1 MSEQKA
7 PRVMP
12 KGGRVG
18 GAVFP
23 RVSLQDALVLAAKLV
38 NKTHS
43 GPVSQDIVY
52 SAVVGA
58 KAGSGDVKMSS
69 LKQYG
74 LMEGTVGSK
83 FSATALA
90 KQISA
95 APSEELPDLYQKAM
109 LSPTIFKKLFETL
122 HSDTYS
128 RSKVRQRAAELKV
141 HPSQTSNCTNIYLA
155 GMQLAGL
162 VTVDGEQV
170 THFSRDIRPV
180 NVSQDDDAA
189 AADEEIPSG
198 ETVVEKEAGQ
208 QTINAAQKSLGEN
221 GGSIT
226 KAVFNVN
233 VTIDSSFD
241 IEKLRQH
248 LELLKQFGVI

>member
-1 MSEQKA
+1 MSEQK
-7 PRVMP
+7 PPKVMP

-23 RVSLQDALVLAAKLV
+23 RMTLQDALALAAKLV

-43 GPVSQDIVY
+43 GPVSQDVVF
-52 SAVVGA
+52 SGVVGA
-58 KAGSGDVKMSS
+58 KSGAGKIKMSS

-74 LMEGTVGSK
+74 LMQGTISSK

-90 KQISA
+90 RQISA
-95 APSEELPDLYQKAM
+95 APDEELPDLYRKAM
-109 LSPTIFKKLFETL
+109 LSPTIFQKLFGTL

-128 RSKVRQRAAELKV
+128 RSKIKQLAAQLKV
-141 HPSQTSNCTNIYLA
+141 HPSQTSNCTKIYLS

-162 VTVDGEQV
+162 VTIDGEQV
-170 THFSRDIRPV
+170 THSPQDKQPNRESDSAENDDSENSNDLIESEEADRPPD
-180 NVSQDDDAA
+180 NTLQNSF
-189 AADEEIPSG
+189 
-198 ETVVEKEAGQ
+198 
-208 QTINAAQKSLGEN
+208 GEN

-226 KAVFNVN
+226 KAVFHVN

-241 IEKLRQH
+241 IDKLRQH
-248 LELLKQFGVI
+248 LDLLKQYGAI